1 MDISLLLRALVP
13 TAALLG
19 LGWALRKHLN
29 FKDAFW
35 VELERLTYYFLL
47 PALFISSLAT
57 ANLTKLPAFSMVGVI
72 IVSSVVGGLLLL
84 PFRKL
89 AAGNNGPA
97 FTSVYQGAVRFNNY
111 IGLVLATTLFGADGL
126 ALAALAN
133 AALVPT
139 VNITS
144 TLVFAQYG
152 SAKVQGWAIVRA
164 IYTNPLVV
172 ACFVGLALNLSG
184 LWFSSINDDAAAAT
198 SALAAPLVEILKIL
212 GQAALPIG
220 LLCVGA
226 GLRAT
231 SLRGFVRPMLW
242 ASFFRFVIIPT
253 LALVLCLWAGLTGPA
268 AAVIILFQSIPTA
281 SSAYVLSRRLGGD
294 SPLMAAI
301 IATQTASSFLTIPV
315 WIALTALFVR

>member
-13 TAALLG
+13 TAALLM
-19 LGWALRKHLN
+19 LGWSLRKHVK
-29 FKDAFW
+29 FRDEFW

-57 ANLTKLPAFSMVGVI
+57 ANLNKLPALG
-72 IVSSVVGGLLLL
+72 IVSAILISSLVGGAVLL
-84 PFRKL
+84 PFRRL
-89 AAGNNGPA
+89 ATGNDGPA
-97 FTSVYQGAVRFNNY
+97 FTSVFQGAVRFNNY
-111 IGLVLATTLFGADGL
+111 IGLVLATTLFGAEGL

-144 TLVFAQYG
+144 TLVFAKYG
-152 SAKVQGWAIVRA
+152 RASVRGWGIARA

-172 ACFVGLALNLSG
+172 ACAVGLALNLAGQWISG
-184 LWFSSINDDAAAAT
+184 MNDDAAATVAE
-198 SALAAPLVEILKIL
+198 AAAPFVETLKIV
-212 GQAALPIG
+212 GQAALPVG

-226 GLRAT
+226 GLRA
-231 SLRGFVRPMLW
+231 SSSRGLVRPIVW
-242 ASFFRFVIIPT
+242 ASSFRFLVIPSI
-253 LALVLCLWAGLTGPA
+253 ALGLCLLVGLSGA
-268 AAVIILFQSIPTA
+268 AAVVVVLFQAIPTA

-301 IATQTASSFLTIPV
+301 IATQTASSFLTIPA
-315 WIALTALFVR
+315 WIAISAALLA